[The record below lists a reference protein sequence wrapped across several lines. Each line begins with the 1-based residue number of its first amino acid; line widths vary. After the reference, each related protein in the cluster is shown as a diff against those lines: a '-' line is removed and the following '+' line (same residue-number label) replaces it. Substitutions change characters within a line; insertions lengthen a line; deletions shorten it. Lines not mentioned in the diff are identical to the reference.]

1 MGDPGGKIAKVYGVR
16 LALLGLAKRASFVIG
31 SDRRIQYA
39 LLDNFDP
46 DAHVEQACSIV
57 FGEPKPD

>member
-1 MGDPGGKIAKVYGVR
+1 MGDPGGKIAKAYGVR

-31 SDRRIQYA
+31 SDRRIQSA

-57 FGEPKPD
+57 FGGPTAG